1 MNQEEAENPPE
12 WSGQLSQKPFLAVLR
27 RILREGSTGTLMVSR
42 GDEIRRF
49 LFVHGELRTAKSSQ
63 PDHRIGIFLK
73 SWGHI
78 SEEQLQWALNVQKET
93 GKPLYAILVE
103 SGNLTSSQSD
113 SEAKRLME
121 MIVFSTLTWSDG
133 VFHFQSSPDP
143 DVDPD
148 VAFTLSAAAVI
159 LEGIRR
165 MPESDR
171 FLQLLGDTSKVPV
184 LVRDP
189 SQDPAVVLTPEV
201 AYFFHL
207 IAGLGG
213 ETPLSV
219 LIERAPFPP
228 KSAAKTLYALIY
240 SGFVE
245 LQSQTLRPQQQP
257 SEPAP
262 ASGRDLS
269 ATLTGRLPWGKET
282 SEHRRLVLDTYR
294 RIDWNSHYDLLGVP
308 PEAGQKEIEEAY
320 RSRRVLFDSDLHT
333 RGDLAGCK
341 RQLQVLSARLAQA
354 YETLVHPAKRNA
366 YDEKLRAEEKLI
378 ERASDTAKGRAR
390 VSPPDASKEIR
401 EKIAYQNYL
410 RAKELIEK
418 KDYFPAIQMLQ
429 EAVRLV
435 PKHGEYRYLL
445 NMVQMKTQLEGQE
458 PGKSEGRDG
467 QDN

>member
-1 MNQEEAENPPE
+1 MVENPME

-27 RILREGSTGTLMVSR
+27 RILREGSTGTLIVSR

-49 LFVHGELRTAKSSQ
+49 FFVHGELRTAKSSQ

-103 SGNLTSSQSD
+103 SGTLTSSQFD

-133 VFHFQSSPDP
+133 VFHFQSNPSP

-148 VAFTLSAAAVI
+148 IAFTLSAAAVI

-189 SQDPAVVLTPEV
+189 SQDPAVALTPEV

-213 ETPLSV
+213 EASLSI

-228 KSAAKTLYALIY
+228 KSTAKTLYALIY

-245 LQSQTLRPQQQP
+245 LRSQTLRAQQP
-257 SEPAP
+257 SFEPPSAFGP
-262 ASGRDLS
+262 DLS
-269 ATLTGRLPWGKET
+269 ATLTDRLPWEKEA
-282 SEHRRLVLDTYR
+282 SDHRKLVLETYR
-294 RIDWNSHYDLLGVP
+294 RTDWTSYYDLLGVP
-308 PEAGQKEIEEAY
+308 PDAGREEIEEAY
-320 RSRRVLFDSDLHT
+320 RSRRVLFDPDLHT
-333 RGDLAGCK
+333 REDLAGCK
-341 RQLQVLSARLAQA
+341 RQLQVVSARLALA
-354 YETLVHPAKRNA
+354 HETLVHPAKRNA
-366 YDEKLRAEEKLI
+366 YDEKLRAEEALI
-378 ERASDTAKGRAR
+378 ERASETGKGSAK
-390 VSPPDASKEIR
+390 VSPSAASAEIR
-401 EKIAYQNYL
+401 EKVAHQNYL

-445 NMVQMKTQLEGQE
+445 NLAQMKAQLEEQG
-458 PGKSEGRDG
+458 PRKPEGGDG
-467 QDN
+467 QSN